1 MPKFED
7 KSIKKQLRF
16 QAATAGGLGSIP
28 GQGARFHMLQL
39 KLSGDKQKKL
49 KENQEK
55 PFLLVVELLD

>member
-7 KSIKKQLRF
+7 KNIKKQLRF

-39 KLSGDKQKKL
+39 KPGGDKQIKK
-49 KENQEK
+49 KI
-55 PFLLVVELLD
+55 